1 MQVNQ
6 STHTST
12 FASAV
17 TRPIDLRM
25 VGTVETVDGKFL
37 IRSPYNAKALS
48 FLQSLPHSQWLKAQ
62 SAWKCDATPYAAWKL
77 GSVGLSLDIP
87 AKFLCDR
94 WEEGQLPP
102 QVGALAGLLMTFK
115 TTPWRH
121 QQRAMAFA
129 LKKPAAMLA
138 LEMGC
143 LAGDTIV
150 SVSSLHQFGI
160 EPDSPPEIRI
170 SDLYVIW
177 KNKRNGNRL
186 SALCYKESH
195 FDMGYINDVVES
207 GVKKVINLTLA
218 NKYDVKCTSDHE
230 IAVLDGDSIKWVSSG
245 SLTIGTKIVVDHN
258 ISKNADPGS
267 AIPYSELISVEDCGE
282 EMTYDIKM
290 ESPYH
295 NFVANGIVVH
305 NCGKTLTTICLLQA
319 WQARMNL
326 IICPKSVT
334 GVWRREFGKHCG
346 VSHQVVILEGS
357 SKQKA
362 AMLEQGK
369 LKARS
374 YGLNAFVIN
383 YESSW
388 REFIGEA
395 LQSTMWDCVVCD
407 ESHRI
412 KEMSS
417 NQSKFA
423 ATLSTVS
430 HRRLALTG
438 TVMPRGAP
446 IEVLG
451 QYRFLEPALFG
462 TKKSSFQDKFCNM
475 SSKIPNKVDS
485 YKNQEEFTETFSKI
499 AFRIKSADVLT
510 LPDIQQITI
519 PVTLESKTRNYYEK
533 MKKECIVELESGAV
547 TAKNAAIKVMRL
559 HQIACGH
566 SKTEEGEIVRLGTEK
581 QEVLLDMIEDIA
593 ENEPVVVFCKFIEDL
608 RQIESV
614 AKKLGR
620 VYGEISGSRKDLTP
634 NATMPENI
642 QVMGVQVKAGG
653 TGLDL
658 TRARY
663 AFWFSACDTWGDFDQ
678 ANARIHRPGQTRPV
692 VIYHLA
698 ATATVDIKIYRS
710 LRNQQDIGLEL
721 LKSIDRPDDEV

>member
-1 MQVNQ
+1 MQLNQ
-6 STHTST
+6 TTQSIP
-12 FASAV
+12 FASTVAKP
-17 TRPIDLRM
+17 TDLRM

-102 QVGALAGLLMTFK
+102 QVGDLAGLLMTFK

-138 LEMGC
+138 LEMG
-143 LAGDTIV
+143 
-150 SVSSLHQFGI
+150 
-160 EPDSPPEIRI
+160 
-170 SDLYVIW
+170 
-177 KNKRNGNRL
+177 
-186 SALCYKESH
+186 
-195 FDMGYINDVVES
+195 
-207 GVKKVINLTLA
+207 
-218 NKYDVKCTSDHE
+218 
-230 IAVLDGDSIKWVSSG
+230 
-245 SLTIGTKIVVDHN
+245 
-258 ISKNADPGS
+258 
-267 AIPYSELISVEDCGE
+267 
-282 EMTYDIKM
+282 
-290 ESPYH
+290 
-295 NFVANGIVVH
+295 
-305 NCGKTLTTICLLQA
+305 CGKTLTTICLLQA